1 MRPSFLQLSAVLA
14 VAAVAAV
21 AAVDITVVAAVEPED
36 SSLDLVRAAS
46 RTVNCGCQC
55 SNTVFKDKYG
65 KVNGNCV
72 STDKTG
78 AVWCYVDPSSYS
90 SCSDLQKSERFN
102 KYWSYEACAT
112 PALDSYECRN
122 GGFNGG
128 YNGLGNGYNGGSN
141 GFNNG
146 YNGGSSGF
154 NSGYNGGSSGFNNG
168 YNGGS
173 SGFNNGYNGGSSG
186 FNNGYNGGSSGFNS
200 GYNGGSIGSG
210 LGSNSYSSGAGLT
223 LEQILSQRKN
233 KDAVTFG

>member
-1 MRPSFLQLSAVLA
+1 MRPSFLQLSAVVA

-21 AAVDITVVAAVEPED
+21 AAVDITAVAAVEPED

-46 RTVNCGCQC
+46 RTINCGCQC
-55 SNTVFKDKYG
+55 SNTQFKDKYG

-112 PALDSYECRN
+112 PALNSYECRN
-122 GGFNGG
+122 GGFTGG
-128 YNGLGNGYNGGSN
+128 NSGYNGG
-141 GFNNG
+141 F
-146 YNGGSSGF
+146 NGGSSGF
-154 NSGYNGGSSGFNNG
+154 NGGSSGYNSGSSGFNGGTSGFTGGSSGFNGGSSGFN
-168 YNGGS
+168 GG
-173 SGFNNGYNGGSSG
+173 
-186 FNNGYNGGSSGFNS
+186 NS

-210 LGSNSYSSGAGLT
+210 LGSSGYGSGAGLT
-223 LEQILSQRKN
+223 LEQILSQRKTEKS
-233 KDAVTFG
+233 KDAVTFS